1 MLGVSML
8 GTRANCQADRVSV
21 RVAPANGLDN
31 GVFVGINQHYNID
44 TERRQVISERN
55 NEMLR
60 ILKEDWNARM
70 TRFVVSSM
78 I

>member
-60 ILKEDWNARM
+60 ILEEDWNARM
-70 TRFVVSSM
+70 TWFVVSSM